1 MPSKESGGE
10 KKKHP
15 KVKKHIKQLNL
26 ALHNSLN
33 VYSLKC
39 ACVRVHTH
47 SHTLTHIRRMHFLCR
62 IFYVNFRKKKSG
74 YLLVLIFK
82 FLSKTRAWQNY
93 RFYNFIVIL
102 YALLWPIM
110 WLFPV
115 VSFMA
120 TKIIKSS
127 CLMFLI
133 LSQMTLHTI
142 IITMKWFTVNNC
154 FRINRKRSDLGWD
167 QELKYKEDDNRIRVN

>member
-1 MPSKESGGE
+1 MFIPLS
-10 KKKHP
+10 
-15 KVKKHIKQLNL
+15 
-26 ALHNSLN
+26 
-33 VYSLKC
+33 
-39 ACVRVHTH
+39 VRVCVYTHTHTH
-47 SHTLTHIRRMHFLCR
+47 SHT
-62 IFYVNFRKKKSG
+62 YVECTSSAEYFMLILEKKKSG

-93 RFYNFIVIL
+93 RFYNFIVKL